1 MRMRTERAASLD
13 CGPSPAI
20 RFRSR
25 SHNENGTAAQPPR
38 ACAASMCTAAA
49 RSALLLYHIMF
60 TRSGNNLSLGRLV
73 FLQMTFFVC
82 FVSDS
87 RVAAGLMR
95 GAATAVNT

>member
-1 MRMRTERAASLD
+1 MHAHRESCLARLRGIPGHT
-13 CGPSPAI
+13 
-20 RFRSR
+20 FRSR
-25 SHNENGTAAQPPR
+25 SHNENGPAAQPPR

-60 TRSGNNLSLGRLV
+60 TRRVTTLSRGRLV